1 MPLLRKTL
9 DSDVTSGPIIEGMGL
24 AAKRIRPAL
33 YQAHEFAGLAGVTI
47 RTLHHYDRLG
57 LLKPSRRTD
66 AGYRLYR
73 ENDLVRLEQIIVL
86 KFLGLPLKRIK
97 ELLDRKA
104 LDLPRV
110 LQLQR
115 RALEEKRRQ
124 LDVAIQA
131 IGEAEQWLSSGRKPD
146 GEIFKKVIK
155 VIEMQNDSDW
165 MMRYYGDEARAKVE
179 DRKKLW
185 SPELQEKVS
194 KQWADLV
201 RDIKAALSEDPA
213 SAKAQA
219 LAERWQN
226 LVEGFTGGDRQIQA
240 GLNAMYADRKNWPTQ
255 IEAKIP
261 FGPEVETFIRKAMAA
276 RKRG

>member
-1 MPLLRKTL
+1 MLLLRKTL
-9 DSDVTSGPIIEGMGL
+9 DSDVTSGLIIEGMGL

-194 KQWADLV
+194 KQWSDLV
-201 RDIKAALSEDPA
+201 RDIKASLSEDPA
-213 SAKAQA
+213 RAKAQD
-219 LAERWQN
+219 LAERWNN

>member
-1 MPLLRKTL
+1 MLLLRKTL
-9 DSDVTSGPIIEGMGL
+9 DSDVTSGLIIEGMGL

-86 KFLGLPLKRIK
+86 KFLGLPLKGIK

-165 MMRYYGDEARAKVE
+165 MMCYYGDAAPKSKTEGSCGRPSC
-179 DRKKLW
+179 KK
-185 SPELQEKVS
+185 
-194 KQWADLV
+194 
-201 RDIKAALSEDPA
+201 R
-213 SAKAQA
+213 SA
-219 LAERWQN
+219 N
-226 LVEGFTGGDRQIQA
+226 N
-240 GLNAMYADRKNWPTQ
+240 GLNWSAISKP
-255 IEAKIP
+255 
-261 FGPEVETFIRKAMAA
+261 
-276 RKRG
+276 